1 MTSTGITNSGI
12 SLSSGFTT
20 GIDLFNVA
28 DQRMA
33 WLNTR
38 QSVLAQNIANA
49 DTPGWK
55 ERDVG
60 SFASVLS
67 GRTGIAPARTSPM
80 HLQGSAGGA
89 SGVHIVRGENAP
101 DGNAVTIDE
110 QLIKVAQTETDHQTA
125 TAIYGKYLGMF
136 RMALGH

>member
-1 MTSTGITNSGI
+1 MTGTAMSSTAI
-12 SLSSGFTT
+12 STSGFTS

-49 DTPGWK
+49 STPGWK

-60 SFASVLS
+60 SFASVLAS
-67 GRTGIAPARTSPM
+67 TTGITPTRTSAM
-80 HLQGSAGGA
+80 HLQGTATVA
-89 SGVHIVRGENAP
+89 SGAHIVRGENAP
-101 DGNAVTIDE
+101 DGNAVAIDE
-110 QLIKVAQTETDHQTA
+110 QMIKVAQTETDHQTA

>member
-1 MTSTGITNSGI
+1 MTGTAMSSTAI
-12 SLSSGFTT
+12 STSGFTS

-38 QSVLAQNIANA
+38 QSVLAQNI
-49 DTPGWK
+49 TP
-55 ERDVG
+55 
-60 SFASVLS
+60 
-67 GRTGIAPARTSPM
+67 TRTSAM
-80 HLQGSAGGA
+80 HLQGTATGA
-89 SGVHIVRGENAP
+89 SGAHIVRGENAP
-101 DGNAVTIDE
+101 DGNAVAIDE
-110 QLIKVAQTETDHQTA
+110 QMIKVAQTETDHQTA